1 MDAQSRCKR
10 PMQRARLWRRREEK
24 RDWISKVISN
34 CSNILLL
41 PLFLRCRN
49 FFEGRPRLW
58 WYKRII
64 LRFHRDSN
72 IEIKTIE
79 TKIFHRYDTK
89 ACYNW
94 FYMGRIGMGK
104 VGKPKGTMSESRS
117 GWIESLIFHERW
129 AWPCVIPYNSESND
143 VASGSSTRL

>member
-1 MDAQSRCKR
+1 MGTEKGSKKQEQRVEGSKKRGREMDAQSRCKR

-94 FYMGRIGMGK
+94 FYMVDGEDRDGK
-104 VGKPKGTMSESRS
+104 S
-117 GWIESLIFHERW
+117 G
-129 AWPCVIPYNSESND
+129 
-143 VASGSSTRL
+143 